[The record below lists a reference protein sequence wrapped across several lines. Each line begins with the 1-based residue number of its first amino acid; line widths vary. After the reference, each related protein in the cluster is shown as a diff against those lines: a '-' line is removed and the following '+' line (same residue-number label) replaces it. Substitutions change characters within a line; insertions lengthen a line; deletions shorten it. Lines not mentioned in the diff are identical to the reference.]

1 MPKMYRATKFVC
13 PGMFRFATNLTK
25 IYEFF
30 MMPKP
35 PHARLSI
42 NMQTMNPECQSW
54 PQPLGVAAFQLH
66 KEPKLKLSLETR
78 NRGDVMIV
86 HCHGRIVYRDEVAAL
101 SRLVAEVLEHSRKLV
116 LDLSGVNSMDSAG
129 LGELA
134 LLHTWAHDKNAVLK
148 CAGPNSF
155 VRSLLDLTN
164 LDSVL
169 DVHFSVEGAVESF
182 QEDKV
187 CADC

>member
-1 MPKMYRATKFVC
+1 MSR
-13 PGMFRFATNLTK
+13 LTIIVPHRCRKIRISSRQK
-25 IYEFF
+25 IYALF
-30 MMPKP
+30 MLPKP
-35 PHARLSI
+35 PVPRLSI
-42 NMQTMNPECQSW
+42 TMQSMNTDGQTW
-54 PQPLGVAAFQLH
+54 PQPENLAAFGMN
-66 KEPKLKLSLETR
+66 KEPQLKLSLETR
-78 NRGDVMIV
+78 NHGDVMIV

-116 LDLSGVNSMDSAG
+116 LDLSGVSSMDSAG

-134 LLHTWAHDKNAVLK
+134 LLHTWAQGKNAVLK

-155 VRSLLDLTN
+155 VRNLLDLTN

-182 QEDKV
+182 QEDRV

>member
-1 MPKMYRATKFVC
+1 
-13 PGMFRFATNLTK
+13 
-25 IYEFF
+25 
-30 MMPKP
+30 
-35 PHARLSI
+35 
-42 NMQTMNPECQSW
+42 MNPHSQTW
-54 PQPLGVAAFQLH
+54 PQPESLAAFGMN
-66 KEPKLKLSLETR
+66 KEPQLKLSIETR
-78 NRGDVMIV
+78 NLGDVMIV

-101 SRLVAEVLEHSRKLV
+101 SRLVAEVLEHSRKLI
-116 LDLSGVNSMDSAG
+116 LDLSGVSSMDSAG

-134 LLHTWAHDKNAVLK
+134 LLHTWAQGKGATLK

-155 VRSLLDLTN
+155 VRTLLDLTN